1 MIRTVKRSRHSQSR
15 ARTGAAGA
23 RSRSAALV
31 MLALA
36 TSAGAQSRLSIGIT
50 HAANQGTDALEP
62 DHAAGAV
69 HATRAWNNV
78 YERDLNDTYLELT
91 SVLVYDMTSG
101 DSFISNSTTYNI
113 DPLLGRGW
121 LEGIVSGGT
130 VSDPTSGD
138 DRMMSAGAG
147 VEHGGYMT
155 IANLP
160 PSFADTGYDIYIYM
174 TPTPAF
180 DTPFYDGLYH
190 FVLDLGNDLGGSPTG
205 PTLDRYAWMHDE
217 EFSVRAD
224 YIDGSSASRDLA
236 GSANYVAYYSVGR
249 GEDSFTV
256 FFDNLEGGYARNL
269 ISGIQI
275 VQVPGP
281 ASLALLGIASSLT
294 VAPRRSRQ
302 SR

>member
-1 MIRTVKRSRHSQSR
+1 V
-15 ARTGAAGA
+15 
-23 RSRSAALV
+23 L
-31 MLALA
+31 LALA
-36 TSAGAQSRLSIGIT
+36 STAGAQSRLSIGIT
-50 HAANQGTDALEP
+50 HAADPDTDALETE
-62 DHAAGAV
+62 HAAGAV

-78 YERDLNDTYLELT
+78 YETDLHDTFLELDSMT
-91 SVLVYDMTSG
+91 VYDMTSG
-101 DSFISNSTTYNI
+101 DFFISSSTTYNI
-113 DPLLGRGW
+113 DPLFGRDW
-121 LEGIVSGGT
+121 FEGIVSGGT
-130 VSDPTSGD
+130 VSDPSSGD

-174 TPTPAF
+174 TPTPGF
-180 DTPFYDGLYH
+180 DLPFYDGLYH
-190 FVLDLGNDLGGSPTG
+190 FALDLGNDRGGSPTG

-217 EFSVRAD
+217 EFSVQAD
-224 YIDGSSASRDLA
+224 YIDDSSDSRDLA
-236 GSANYVAYYSVGR
+236 GSANYVAYYSVGQ

-256 FFDNLEGGYARNL
+256 FFDNLEGGYARTL

-281 ASLALLGIASSLT
+281 ASIALLGIASSLI
-294 VAPRRSRQ
+294 VAPRRPRQ